1 MRVKHSPQKLVTI
14 FSISVALSLLTVV
27 FGAPLM
33 RVLRMTYG
41 AIAYWLLGLLVTIG
55 FWLIDMPAPSVFVG
69 SVWMTLG
76 AYMELERRGLRW
88 AAAAPLGVSAGVLFF
103 VGTAALS
110 LMNAGVYNLAGA
122 EVLVKQFVDKLYKV
136 NPSMQI
142 EASLLVQLIPSAVVT
157 VLIVALGVGL
167 IFERRAFSWLKLPR
181 ENVASQLN
189 LLEFRL
195 PDFII
200 WVAMTAF
207 LLTMENFN
215 VKALEILGL
224 NIVNVVT
231 ALYFFQGLA
240 IMEVGFRTFRA
251 SALLRAAVYIILV
264 GQLFPV
270 VSAIGL
276 IDYWVDFRKRF
287 RKMRLA
293 SKSN

>member
-55 FWLIDMPAPSVFVG
+55 FWLIDIPAPSVFVG

>member
-142 EASLLVQLIPSAVVT
+142 EASLLVLLIPSAVVT